1 MRRCPYCA
9 EDIADDVTRCP
20 HCGSDLGTAAAQ
32 ATTAPGQQPAPTVS
46 VPAPAAGMAPAG
58 GSWGTPQAQPA
69 PAPGSV
75 QFSHTGHRYLLG
87 YDATDFGIWDRTAP
101 GGPVERFPRS
111 DAGWSRAWQRY
122 ASLEPNNQP
131 VQAAAA
137 APGPYG
143 APAAAGAWGQPQYG
157 AYQPVQPRA
166 TNGMAV
172 ASLVLGLVGLV
183 TFWLLA
189 IPPILAL
196 VFGLVGRS
204 QIKIS
209 GGRQEGDGLAIAGIV
224 TGIVG
229 MVIFVIVLIVNINTN
244 TRF

>member
-1 MRRCPYCA
+1 
-9 EDIADDVTRCP
+9 
-20 HCGSDLGTAAAQ
+20 
-32 ATTAPGQQPAPTVS
+32 
-46 VPAPAAGMAPAG
+46 
-58 GSWGTPQAQPA
+58 
-69 PAPGSV
+69 V

-87 YDATDFGIWDRTAP
+87 YDASDFGIWDRTAP
-101 GGPVERFPRS
+101 GGPVERFPRT
-111 DAGWSRAWQRY
+111 DDGWSQAWQRY
-122 ASLEPNNQP
+122 ASLEPTNQP
-131 VQAAAA
+131 VSAAG
-137 APGPYG
+137 APGQYG
-143 APAAAGAWGQPQYG
+143 APATAAAWGQPQAG
-157 AYQPVQPRA
+157 AYHAPQARA

-204 QIKIS
+204 QIKMS
-209 GGRQEGDGLAIAGIV
+209 GGAQEGDGLAIAGIV

>member
-1 MRRCPYCA
+1 
-9 EDIADDVTRCP
+9 
-20 HCGSDLGTAAAQ
+20 
-32 ATTAPGQQPAPTVS
+32 
-46 VPAPAAGMAPAG
+46 
-58 GSWGTPQAQPA
+58 
-69 PAPGSV
+69 V
-75 QFSHTGHRYLLG
+75 QFSHTGQRYLLG
-87 YDATDFGIWDRTAP
+87 YDATNFGIWDRTAP

-111 DAGWSRAWQRY
+111 DDGWSQAWTRY
-122 ASLEPNNQP
+122 TSLEPNSQP
-131 VQAAAA
+131 VGGAAA
-137 APGPYG
+137 APSPSG
-143 APAAAGAWGQPQYG
+143 APAQAGAWGQPQYG
-157 AYQPVQPRA
+157 TYHAPQARA

-204 QIKIS
+204 QIKLS

-229 MVIFVIVLIVNINTN
+229 MVIFVIVLIVNINTT